1 MFDSQEQ
8 SDASQ
13 KQQRDFDD
21 LNLEMSGQ
29 DVGRIQRFFGE
40 GETRSPEAKRKKAEK
55 EQAQQRLVDLLTN
68 PIYKAKYNQAWS
80 VLIAAETAVAKAYD
94 QVDTEI
100 INAKGVVTD
109 MSDRAARLIDGS
121 LVFRDEN
128 GDVRYA
134 DGAKVN
140 AEDAAS
146 IVWTG
151 NEPSF
156 EEYSAATLRLSDLEA
171 SRRDVERY
179 ETDVLGDARD
189 KLSDQDNAQ
198 SLGELD
204 AMIKRIQIS
213 NPIALSL
220 ETESANSVS
229 VALETTASITLP
241 SIQIGN

>member
-1 MFDSQEQ
+1 MLDGLDPEK
-8 SDASQ
+8 Q

-21 LNLEMSGQ
+21 LNLEMAGQ

-68 PIYKAKYNQAWS
+68 PIYKAKHDQAWS

-100 INAKGVVTD
+100 INTREVVAD
-109 MSDRAARLIDGS
+109 MSDRAARLVDGS

-134 DGAKVN
+134 DGAKVD
-140 AEDAAS
+140 ADDAAS

-156 EEYSAATLRLSDLEA
+156 EEYSAAMLRLADLEA
-171 SRRDVERY
+171 SRRDVERF

-204 AMIKRIQIS
+204 GIIS
-213 NPIALSL
+213 NMTDSAPDIVQRSTAGNLTKSEISFDIGTGAIPSL
-220 ETESANSVS
+220 GKLN
-229 VALETTASITLP
+229 
-241 SIQIGN
+241 